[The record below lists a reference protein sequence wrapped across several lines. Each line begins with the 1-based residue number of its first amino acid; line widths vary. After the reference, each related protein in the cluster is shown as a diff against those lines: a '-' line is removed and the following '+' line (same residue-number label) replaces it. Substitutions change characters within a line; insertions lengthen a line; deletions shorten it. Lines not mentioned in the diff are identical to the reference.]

1 MRVAAIGIVL
11 LWSCGVATASAQQ
24 RQFGV
29 KLGATVASVDDDAAG
44 EASGYSRRISLAGG
58 GFVVLPLSGRFA
70 AQIEA
75 LFAPKGGKLPS
86 GEEEVTVKLL
96 LDYFEL
102 PVLLRM
108 TATRSATRSFHVF
121 GGPSLG
127 LRTNAKRDV
136 STFEGTFRV
145 GYADDI
151 GEEVNRLELGII
163 AGGGVDVARHFVID
177 ARYFWGLTD
186 VNRDSTGGSIR
197 NRALTILAGYRF

>member
-1 MRVAAIGIVL
+1 MRFAVIGIVL
-11 LWSCGVATASAQQ
+11 LLSCGVATASAQQ

-29 KLGATVASVDDDAAG
+29 KIGPTIASVDDDAAG
-44 EASGYSRRISLAGG
+44 EESAYGRRISLGGG

-86 GEEEVTVKLL
+86 GQEEVTVKLL

-127 LRTNAKRDV
+127 FRTNAKREV
-136 STFEGTFRV
+136 STSGGGFRT

-151 GEEVNRLELGII
+151 GEEVKRLELGLI
-163 AGGGVDVARHFVID
+163 AGGGVDVARHVVID

>member
-1 MRVAAIGIVL
+1 MRFAVIGVVL
-11 LWSCGVATASAQQ
+11 LLSCGVATASAQQ

-29 KLGATVASVDDDAAG
+29 KIGATIAAVDYDAAG
-44 EASGYSRRISLAGG
+44 EESEYGRRISLGGG
-58 GFVVLPLSGRFA
+58 GFVVLPLSGRVA

-86 GEEEVTVKLL
+86 GQEEVTAKVL
-96 LDYFEL
+96 LDYFEVPL
-102 PVLLRM
+102 LLRM
-108 TATRSATRSFHVF
+108 TATRSFHVF

-127 LRTNAKRDV
+127 FRTNAKQEV
-136 STFEGTFRV
+136 STSGGVFRT
-145 GYADDI
+145 GHADDI
-151 GEEVNRLELGII
+151 GEQVKRLELGLV
-163 AGGGVDVARHFVID
+163 AGGGVDVGRHVVID